1 MTSPFATALLGWK
14 PSSKNKLAWPLVPN
28 FADVDNAESIRIA
41 AGVLQA
47 LAVEREVNPE
57 IPQAPGGPL
66 EQAVCDHL
74 GGELPCRHPDRE
86 WLVGR
91 GTVITSFDQYAH
103 LSEVDALVRAN
114 PELRITVGM
123 DYLIKP
129 DVTVGLGHT
138 VTASGLPPLHAAI
151 SCKWT
156 IRSDRVQN
164 IRHECLQMIRHRRG
178 RQPHLVTV
186 TAEPLP
192 SRLASI
198 ARGTGEVDAVY
209 HIAYDAMAA
218 SVGANANPEQA
229 DAWREVTGQRRVLS
243 YEFLA
248 ATLAAW

>member
-1 MTSPFATALLGWK
+1 MTAPFARALLGWK
-14 PSSKNKLAWPLVPN
+14 LSSKNKLGWPLVPN
-28 FADVDNAESIRIA
+28 FADVDNAESMRIG
-41 AGVLQA
+41 AGMLDFLGVA
-47 LAVEREVNPE
+47 RGVASAVPKD
-57 IPQAPGGPL
+57 PGGPL
-66 EQAVCDHL
+66 ELAVRDHL
-74 GGELPCRHPDRE
+74 ADHLPRAHADRA
-86 WLVGR
+86 WLVAR
-91 GTVITSFDQYAH
+91 GAIITRFDQYAH
-103 LSEVDALVRAN
+103 LSKVAELVRAN

-129 DVTVGLGHT
+129 DVTVALGE
-138 VTASGLPPLHAAI
+138 VKTASGLPPLHAAI

-209 HIAYDAMAA
+209 HVAFDAVNA
-218 SVGANANPEQA
+218 SVTENANAEQQ
-229 DAWREVTGQRRVLS
+229 DAWREVVGQRRLLS

-248 ATLAAW
+248 GTLASW